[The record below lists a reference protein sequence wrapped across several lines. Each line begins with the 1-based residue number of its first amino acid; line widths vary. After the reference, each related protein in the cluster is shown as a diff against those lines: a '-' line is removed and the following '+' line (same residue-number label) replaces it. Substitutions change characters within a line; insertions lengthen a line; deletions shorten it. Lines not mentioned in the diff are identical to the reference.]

1 MCGTCGCGQ
10 PEDAVKILKPGE
22 DQHTH
27 TYTHIHEHEHDGE
40 IHAHEHT
47 HTYTH
52 AHAYDDPNHTHDD
65 HEHHHDHKHEHQHLD
80 HDHHH
85 GHHHH
90 DDGCGGDCGCDHDH
104 EHGHHHHHS
113 HDHDHGHHH
122 HHNHEHSGRQIEI
135 EADALQQNNLAAQR
149 NRGYFEGKGL
159 LTLNLVSSPGSGK
172 TSLLEKTI
180 KALNG
185 KTKLFVI
192 EGDQQTMND
201 ANRINNAGAPV
212 VQVNTGNGCHLDADM
227 VNKAVKRLEIK
238 DAGILMIENVG
249 NLVCPSLFDLG
260 ETKRVVVMSTTEG
273 DDKPLKYPTMFETS
287 DICIINKTD
296 LLPYVDFDMEKARE
310 YALRVNPKLKFFELS
325 VKTEEGIQPWI
336 EWLMN
341 EQKELAG

>member
-10 PEDAVKILKPGE
+10 SEDAVKILKPGE
-22 DQHTH
+22 DQHSHSYQH
-27 TYTHIHEHEHDGE
+27 THEHDHDGE
-40 IHAHEHT
+40 KHAHDHDHEYTHAHEH
-47 HTYTH
+47 
-52 AHAYDDPNHTHDD
+52 NHD
-65 HEHHHDHKHEHQHLD
+65 HEHGCGGDCGCDHDHDHGHDHHHD

-90 DDGCGGDCGCDHDH
+90 D
-104 EHGHHHHHS
+104 
-113 HDHDHGHHH
+113 HDHG
-122 HHNHEHSGRQIEI
+122 SRQIEI
-135 EADALQQNNLAAQR
+135 EADALQQNNMAAQR

-180 KALNG
+180 KSLKD
-185 KTKLFVI
+185 KTSIFVI

-201 ANRINNAGAPV
+201 ANRINDAGAPV
-212 VQVNTGNGCHLDADM
+212 VQINTGNGCHLDADM

-260 ETKRVVVMSTTEG
+260 EAKRVVVISTTEG
-273 DDKPLKYPTMFETS
+273 DDKPLKYPTMFESS
-287 DICIINKTD
+287 DICVINKTD
-296 LLPYVDFDMEKARE
+296 LLPYVDFDMEKVRE
-310 YALRVNPKLKFFELS
+310 YALRVNPDLKFFELS
-325 VKTEEGIQPWI
+325 VKTEEGMQPWI
-336 EWLMN
+336 DWLMN